1 MEWGELIAKQSQGED
16 ITMSLGDPSMWTRN
30 PMSWKKPETSMYTDS
45 SIANALIGNFD
56 TPLVPNLNPAN
67 NDRVNGWR
75 NISQKMHWNETTEP
89 DFYILKGTCKNLIR
103 TIPDMIFDE
112 RKPEDLDTTLEDHA
126 LDALRY
132 ALTHVQTPT
141 KIQAKSKDQL
151 DYEKLINPDP
161 EGWNY
166 NWS

>member
-1 MEWGELIAKQSQGED
+1 
-16 ITMSLGDPSMWTRN
+16 
-30 PMSWKKPETSMYTDS
+30 MSWKKPETSMYTDS

>member
-1 MEWGELIAKQSQGED
+1 
-16 ITMSLGDPSMWTRN
+16 
-30 PMSWKKPETSMYTDS
+30 
-45 SIANALIGNFD
+45 
-56 TPLVPNLNPAN
+56 
-67 NDRVNGWR
+67 
-75 NISQKMHWNETTEP
+75 
-89 DFYILKGTCKNLIR
+89 
-103 TIPDMIFDE
+103 MIFDE